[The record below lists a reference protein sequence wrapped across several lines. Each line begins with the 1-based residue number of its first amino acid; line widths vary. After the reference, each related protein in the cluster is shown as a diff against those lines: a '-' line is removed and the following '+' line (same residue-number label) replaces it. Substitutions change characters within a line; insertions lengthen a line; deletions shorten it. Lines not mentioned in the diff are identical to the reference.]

1 MKAVVLILVAVLV
14 YGGTVVV
21 LQGRLYTTEVRLAEV
36 TAERDLALAERDA
49 ALVETSRWRTA
60 EHFARQGNSALLEQA
75 QSCLDR
81 EAQVRAE
88 ADEWRIL
95 LEAATL
101 RDMTQ
106 IEEQGVPDNATREA
120 LGDMLD
126 KPL

>member
-21 LQGRLYTTEVRLAEV
+21 LQGRLHTTEVRLAEV
-36 TAERDLALAERDA
+36 TAERDA

-106 IEEQGVPDNATREA
+106 KEEQGVPDNATREA